1 MIQKNT
7 IFKYVSSILQYT
19 MLPTTIKINYKVKNE
34 LDNFRENTNESY
46 NEVISKII
54 YIAKNI
60 KTQPELSLETINA
73 IESARKRVKAGKY
86 ISEEMLQ
93 KRLGF

>member
-1 MIQKNT
+1 MNT
-7 IFKYVSSILQYT
+7 WVSDYLVFNLSLT
-19 MLPTTIKINYKVKNE
+19 VTPFRSVKNE

-93 KRLGF
+93 KRLVF